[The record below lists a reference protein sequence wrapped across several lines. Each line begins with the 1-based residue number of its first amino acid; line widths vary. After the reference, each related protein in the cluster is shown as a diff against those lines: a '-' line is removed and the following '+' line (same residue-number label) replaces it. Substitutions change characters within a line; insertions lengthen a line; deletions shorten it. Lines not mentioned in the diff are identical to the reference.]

1 MTVLL
6 QIILFLLLGPVTI
19 GLIRKIH
26 ALLEGRRGAPLLQP
40 FRHFHQLW
48 DKETIEPVGASA
60 IFRFAPYLLLGTSLT
75 IAAVGP
81 FIATSDGLGSSSDL
95 FVVVG
100 LLFLGNIATALA
112 GLDLGTSFG
121 GMGASRELT
130 VSSLVEP
137 TLLVAIFALS
147 IPAHSS
153 SLDIICRSALSNPGH
168 LLAPA
173 DLLALGAF
181 IVVVIAETKRLPID
195 NPTTHLEL
203 TMIHEAMLLEYSGPR
218 LAAVEWAS
226 AIRLSLLLGLVANL
240 FFPIG
245 IVDRVSDLS
254 ALLLSMTVLIAKV
267 LVLAALIA
275 LAETALAKIRLGRVP
290 ELLSGSFILAFLSI
304 MLSFFVGGR

>member
-6 QIILFLLLGPVTI
+6 QIVLFLLLGPVTI

-26 ALLEGRRGAPLLQP
+26 ALLEGRRGASLLQP
-40 FRHFHQLW
+40 FRHFRQLW
-48 DKETIEPVGASA
+48 QKETIEPTGASVV
-60 IFRFAPYLLLGTSLT
+60 FRFAPYLLLGTSLT
-75 IAAVGP
+75 IAAAAP

-100 LLFLGNIATALA
+100 LLFIGNIAMALA

-153 SLDIICRSALSNPGH
+153 SLDVICRSVLSNPGR
-168 LLAPA
+168 LFAPA

-218 LAAVEWAS
+218 LAVVEWAS
-226 AIRLSLLLGLVANL
+226 DIRLSLLLGLIANL

-245 IVDRVSDLS
+245 IVDRTSDS
-254 ALLLSMTVLIAKV
+254 YTLLISITVLIVKV
-267 LVLAALIA
+267 LVLAAVIA
-275 LAETALAKIRLGRVP
+275 FAETALAKIRLGRIP

-304 MLSFFVGGR
+304 MISFFAGGR

>member
-6 QIILFLLLGPVTI
+6 QIIVFFLLGPLAI

-26 ALLEGRRGAPLLQP
+26 ALLEGRRGASLLQP
-40 FRHFHQLW
+40 FRHFRQLLQ
-48 DKETIEPVGASA
+48 KETAEPAGASV

-81 FIATSDGLGSSSDL
+81 FIATSDSLGSSSDL
-95 FVVVG
+95 FVIVG
-100 LLFLGNIATALA
+100 LLFLGNIAMSLA

-147 IPAHSS
+147 IPAGSS
-153 SLDIICRSALSNPGH
+153 SLDIICRRALSNPGH
-168 LLAPA
+168 LFAPA

-218 LAAVEWAS
+218 LAVAEWAS
-226 AIRLSLLLGLVANL
+226 DIRLALLLGLVANL

-245 IVDRVSDLS
+245 IVDRVININT
-254 ALLLSMTVLIAKV
+254 LLASMVVLIAKI
-267 LVLAALIA
+267 LILAALIA
-275 LAETALAKIRLGRVP
+275 FAETALAKIRLGRIP

-304 MLSFFVGGR
+304 VISFFVGGR